1 MLVDYFEFFIMIE
14 LFAVGAEVVGG
25 VVVGLFQLLGSSL
38 CLLNNQF
45 RAAVFAS
52 IHCEDYNTIFPSFT
66 AGVMVSPGFMVPS
79 IILVAISST
88 NFSSIARLRGRAPKT
103 GSYPTSAK

>member
-38 CLLNNQF
+38 SRFLNKL
-45 RAAVFAS
+45 RTA
-52 IHCEDYNTIFPSFT
+52 IFTKF
-66 AGVMVSPGFMVPS
+66 FFHKH
-79 IILVAISST
+79 IIPRIMKS
-88 NFSSIARLRGRAPKT
+88 
-103 GSYPTSAK
+103 